1 MGGVANLRKHIT
13 VELAIPDSLRQQ
25 LLQFIKTFRNVV
37 SLFVDPSDSYLFKPA
52 RCKEFRLKQYGIDH
66 HVSCISAE
74 LCLLDVAAKPMHEAM
89 ASLTKPIRIKD
100 KAALHNGL
108 LEVNLSKLCRRGP
121 PPWQKMADA
130 NADTKMLTLVQRATA
145 KQSEPVVPMMK
156 PFSFSLRCHM
166 CATTRDVADTF
177 LIRNNKW
184 AGISCLNCKCARK
197 ASKWECEC
205 GVPWHTCTIHR
216 KVGMACRNDK
226 PIFFPCAQCEKSRN
240 RGTWGECSWSPI

>member
-1 MGGVANLRKHIT
+1 MIAIRKVFNNIHNIPPKWMGETKWI
-13 VELAIPDSLRQQ
+13 
-25 LLQFIKTFRNVV
+25 
-37 SLFVDPSDSYLFKPA
+37 SDSYLCKPA

-130 NADTKMLTLVQRATA
+130 NADTKMSTLVQRATA
-145 KQSEPVVPMMK
+145 KQSEPLVPMMK

-226 PIFFPCAQCEKSRN
+226 PKEKFHARSVKKSRN
-240 RGTWGECSWSPI
+240 RGTWGECSWSSI